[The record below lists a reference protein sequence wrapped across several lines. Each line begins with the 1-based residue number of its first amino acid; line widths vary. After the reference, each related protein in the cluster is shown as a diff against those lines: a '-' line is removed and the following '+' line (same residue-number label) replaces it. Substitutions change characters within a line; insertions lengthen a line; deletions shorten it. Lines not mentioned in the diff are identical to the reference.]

1 MRKAYAITIAPCALV
16 LTASALNL
24 LLKDGMYSGAGLAEL
39 FFSNDIV
46 NAIAALA
53 FAAITLAARPRQ
65 GLYIGI
71 DAANIYI
78 AAPLVL
84 AYGFRPAA
92 LIPAAAL
99 AIAVFG
105 IVDRLKIEEVLVN
118 EKGPIKG
125 EHIAYLAMTIL
136 FSAIFVSRAIA
147 ILLKGDARVQESVTA
162 VADLA
167 LVAVWLVLATVSV
180 ANPDKRV
187 SSLGG
192 IMTSG
197 AALNLC
203 LIVFMLID
211 GLARKESPRALDLAV
226 IGAMSLVFAVPSF
239 RLLRRRR
246 D

>member
-1 MRKAYAITIAPCALV
+1 MRKAYAVTIAPCALL

-24 LLKDGMYSGAGLAEL
+24 LLKDGMYSKAGLAEL
-39 FFSNDIV
+39 FFANDIV
-46 NAIAALA
+46 NAIVAAC
-53 FAAITLAARPRQ
+53 FAVIALAARPRQ
-65 GLYIGI
+65 GLFIGI

-84 AYGFRPAA
+84 AYGFRLPA

-105 IVDRLKIEEVLVN
+105 IADRLKIEEVLVN

-125 EHIAYLAMTIL
+125 EHIAYLALTIL
-136 FSAIFVSRAIA
+136 FGAIFVARAVA
-147 ILLKGDARVQESVTA
+147 KLAAGDIPIREFVTA

-167 LVAVWLVLATVSV
+167 LAAVWLVLATISV
-180 ANPDKRV
+180 VNPDKRV
-187 SSLGG
+187 PSLGG

-197 AALNLC
+197 AALALS
-203 LIVFMLID
+203 LVVFMLID
-211 GLARKESPRALDLAV
+211 GLAKRESLKAFDLAV
-226 IGAMSLVFAVPSF
+226 VGAMGLVFAVPSF
-239 RLLRRRR
+239 RLLRRQR